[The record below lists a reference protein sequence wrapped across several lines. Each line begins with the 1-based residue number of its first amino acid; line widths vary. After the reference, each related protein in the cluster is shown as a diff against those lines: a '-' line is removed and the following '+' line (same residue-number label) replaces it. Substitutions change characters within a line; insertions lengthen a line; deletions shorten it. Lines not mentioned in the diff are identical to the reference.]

1 MGKSYLEAPII
12 FLGPPRSGTSV
23 ISEIVMRHRDLAY
36 PSQYQTRFL
45 GNTGIN
51 YLRRLGDNSLWR
63 YHGQK
68 KQLNKVSPLNYF
80 IFRSV
85 EAYPMWDHIV
95 REGLSFSK
103 NFLIGETATPEEKKK
118 VSVFFRK
125 LVRKQG
131 KKRLAFKI
139 TGPSRLHYLLSIF
152 PDAKVVKINRDP
164 IAVVNSLMRVNFW
177 QNRGMKD
184 FWWQGAYTQNDF
196 KWLEANR
203 SNSALI
209 TGYQIKRVMEVTDK
223 EIQEL
228 EPSVLEVS
236 YSGFVDDPQNTIA
249 QILSHTGLSD
259 DSACYDYLKKNK
271 IHNQNKRNST
281 FFSDQERKM
290 LNALFL
296 E

>member
-1 MGKSYLEAPII
+1 M
-12 FLGPPRSGTSV
+12 
-23 ISEIVMRHRDLAY
+23 
-36 PSQYQTRFL
+36 
-45 GNTGIN
+45 
-51 YLRRLGDNSLWR
+51 
-63 YHGQK
+63 
-68 KQLNKVSPLNYF
+68 NYF

-103 NFLIGETATPEEKKK
+103 SFLIGETATPDEKKR
-118 VSVFFRK
+118 VTDFFQK

-152 PDAKVVKINRDP
+152 PDAKVVKISRDP

-184 FWWQGAYTQNDF
+184 FWWQGAYTQTDF
-196 KWLEANR
+196 DWLDANR

-223 EIQEL
+223 ELQDL
-228 EPSVLEVS
+228 QPNVLEVT
-236 YSGFVDDPQNTIA
+236 YAGFVNNPKDTIT
-249 QILSHTGLSD
+249 QILSHTGLSED
-259 DSACYDYLKKNK
+259 KACFDYLKKNK
-271 IHNQNKRNST
+271 IHNQNRRNAT
-281 FFSDQERKM
+281 FFSKEERTK
-290 LNALFL
+290 LDELFKQ
-296 E
+296 